1 METTPNDLRQQQFE
15 IKFRGY
21 NPDDV
26 EVFRDLAATALE
38 EARAEN
44 LKLSEENNHLLE
56 QLNRLIQ
63 IEETLKAAVLEAQKN
78 ADNTIITAKREAESI
93 IAAARREADLV
104 LREARRKGD
113 EISTGVHSQMGKLV
127 NDINKIRFIRS
138 NYLSRL
144 KSLLDSQL
152 QVIRDE
158 LEADNREE
166 RATKEFEARKTV
178 EKKAEEKKADEKK
191 AEPEYHRPE
200 PPQEEHTLGGEPPRE
215 ERREE
220 SREDSREEVRD
231 ETEDAIDRA
240 FAQGPAGKSEETPNV
255 PVPESR
261 AESEGAPRREQVSD
275 DDSWKKLKEHLGED

>member
-38 EARAEN
+38 EARASN
-44 LKLSEENNHLLE
+44 LKLTEENNHLRE
-56 QLNRLIQ
+56 QLKRLIS
-63 IEETLKAAVLEAQKN
+63 IEETLKAAVLEAQRN
-78 ADNTIITAKREAESI
+78 ADNTIMTAKREAESI
-93 IAAARREADLV
+93 IAAARREAELV
-104 LREARRKGD
+104 LREARRRGD

-144 KSLLDSQL
+144 KTLLDSQM
-152 QVIRDE
+152 QVIHEE
-158 LEADNREE
+158 LEADDREE
-166 RATKEFEARKTV
+166 RATREFEARK
-178 EKKAEEKKADEKK
+178 AADKK
-191 AEPEYHRPE
+191 AEPEHRRPE
-200 PPQEEHTLGGEPPRE
+200 PPQENKTPGVEPVRD

-220 SREDSREEVRD
+220 IRDASREEIID
-231 ETEDAIDRA
+231 ETADAIDRA
-240 FAQGPAGKSEETPNV
+240 FAQGPRGKSEETSDGS
-255 PVPESR
+255 VPESR
-261 AESEGAPRREQVSD
+261 AESENITRRGEDSE

>member
-38 EARAEN
+38 EARADN
-44 LKLSEENNHLLE
+44 LKLSEENNHLRE
-56 QLNRLIQ
+56 QLDRLIA

-78 ADNTIITAKREAESI
+78 ADTTISVAKREAESI
-93 IAAARREADLV
+93 IDAARREADLV

-144 KSLLDSQL
+144 KSLLDSQM

-158 LEADNREE
+158 LEADDREE
-166 RATKEFEARKTV
+166 RATRDFEARKTV
-178 EKKAEEKKADEKK
+178 DKH
-191 AEPEYHRPE
+191 AEPEYHQPE
-200 PPQEEHTLGGEPPRE
+200 PPQEQETPDE
-215 ERREE
+215 EMRAE
-220 SREDSREEVRD
+220 SREDERD
-231 ETEDAIDRA
+231 ETQDAIDRA
-240 FAQGPAGKSEETPNV
+240 FAQGPGGQSEETSDV

-261 AESEGAPRREQVSD
+261 AESEGPERREEDSD

>member
-44 LKLSEENNHLLE
+44 LKLSEENNHLRGQLE
-56 QLNRLIQ
+56 RLIA

-78 ADNTIITAKREAESI
+78 ADNTIITAKREAELIMS
-93 IAAARREADLV
+93 AARREADLV

-144 KSLLDSQL
+144 KSLLDSQM

-158 LEADNREE
+158 LEADDREE
-166 RATKEFEARKTV
+166 RATRDFEA
-178 EKKAEEKKADEKK
+178 KKATDKK
-191 AEPEYHRPE
+191 AEPEFHRPE
-200 PPQEEHTLGGEPPRE
+200 PPPQEEEPPE
-215 ERREE
+215 EEPLREE
-220 SREDSREEVRD
+220 SREDVRD
-231 ETEDAIDRA
+231 ETKDAIDRA
-240 FAQGPAGKSEETPNV
+240 FAQGPGGQSEETSDV

-261 AESEGAPRREQVSD
+261 AESEGAPRREEDSE